1 MAGLS
6 PSPTCRS
13 APAALGMDDNSSQNI
28 ESQFMDSLLETPD
41 IEEHLPQ
48 HDQVETSAVA
58 PPTPPAGGAGD
69 DGDGVLLSQGSVH
82 SDLSAATIPQMA
94 EEISERMALLARASE
109 AAQEAP
115 QAPLQ
120 KLPVAVQ
127 MPNDTLERKMKRADR
142 KVSSA
147 GTAKRFKR
155 SMSDP
160 VDRTTNADFFAEL
173 NVVNVGLEE
182 NRPTRSTRSLKQCHT
197 TDVVS
202 DLMICPKCC
211 CVMSCVDM
219 DVNDFIKMPQMPNC
233 PSCEIPVKYWIW

>member
-1 MAGLS
+1 MAGRTWFPIAGLS

-41 IEEHLPQ
+41 K

-69 DGDGVLLSQGSVH
+69 DGDGVLLSQGSMH

-173 NVVNVGLEE
+173 NVGLEE
-182 NRPTRSTRSLKQCHT
+182 HRPTRSTRSLKQCHT

-211 CVMSCVDM
+211 YVMSCVDM